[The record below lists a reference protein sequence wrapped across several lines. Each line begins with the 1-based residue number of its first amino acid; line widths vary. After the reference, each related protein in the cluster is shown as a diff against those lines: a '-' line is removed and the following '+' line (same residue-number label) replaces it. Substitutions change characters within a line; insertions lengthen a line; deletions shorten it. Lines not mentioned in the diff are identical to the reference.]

1 VTITS
6 QDLPRILVDHLKW
19 LRSEPGGSR
28 ANLYGANLSGANL
41 SGANLSRANLYGADL
56 YGANLSGAN
65 LSGANLYGANL
76 YGANLYGANLSGANL
91 SRANLYGA
99 DLYGANLYGANLS
112 GAKVAKGSKVAAIY
126 PIGDS
131 DRACIGVIAQSDDTH
146 KKPFL
151 WLVCGCF
158 SGDEKAYRAK
168 IAERY
173 AKKSAHY
180 KQCLAALV
188 AIKALASTWEIT
200 E

>member
-1 VTITS
+1 VS
-6 QDLPRILVDHLKW
+6 R
-19 LRSEPGGSR
+19 GGSR
-28 ANLYGANLSGANL
+28 ADLYGADLSGADLSGANLYRADLSGANLYGANLYGANLSGAN
-41 SGANLSRANLYGADL
+41 L

-76 YGANLYGANLSGANL
+76 SGANLY
-91 SRANLYGA
+91 RA
-99 DLYGANLYGANLS
+99 DLS
-112 GAKVAKGSKVAAIY
+112 GAKVAKGSKVAAVW

-131 DRACIGVIAQSDDTH
+131 GRQCIGVIAQADDAH

-188 AIKALASTWEIT
+188 AIKAIASTWEIGK
-200 E
+200 

>member
-1 VTITS
+1 MGTQQIKHRFT
-6 QDLPRILVDHLKW
+6 
-19 LRSEPGGSR
+19 
-28 ANLYGANLSGANL
+28 GAVLFECDAPEDKSGMAVRYALEKATASGAN
-41 SGANLSRANLYGADL
+41 L

-76 YGANLYGANLSGANL
+76 
-91 SRANLYGA
+91 
-99 DLYGANLYGANLS
+99 S
-112 GAKVAKGSKVAAIY
+112 GAKVANGSKVATIW

-131 DRACIGVIAQSDDTH
+131 ERQCIGVIAQADDAH

-158 SGDEKAYRAK
+158 SGDEKAYKAK

-173 AKKSAHY
+173 PDKKSAHY

-188 AIKALASTWEIT
+188 AIKAIASTWEIKK
-200 E
+200 

>member
-1 VTITS
+1 MTITS
-6 QDLPRILVDHLKW
+6 QDLPRILGDHLKW

-28 ANLYGANLSGANL
+28 ANL
-41 SGANLSRANLYGADL
+41 SRANLYGADL
-56 YGANLSGAN
+56 YGV
-65 LSGANLYGANL
+65 
-76 YGANLYGANLSGANL
+76 
-91 SRANLYGA
+91 
-99 DLYGANLYGANLS
+99 
-112 GAKVAKGSKVAAIY
+112 KVAKGSKVAAVW

-131 DRACIGVIAQSDDTH
+131 DRHCIGVIAQADDAH

-188 AIKALASTWEIT
+188 AIKALASTWEIA